1 MTIVTG
7 SPRVQTVQHPSHRP
21 SESTPTW
28 RLVIYALA
36 SYVQTAPLSI
46 FIASEV
52 RPLIIEGMRME
63 NFTRKDVGA
72 MFIIAFVGIW
82 LWVWGCL
89 LKRSTGLLYRRWLE

>member
-1 MTIVTG
+1 MSNVTG
-7 SPRVQTVQHPSHRP
+7 SPRDQKAQRPSHGP

-28 RLVIYALA
+28 RLVVYALA
-36 SYVQTAPLSI
+36 SYFQTVPLSI
-46 FIASEV
+46 FVASEV

-63 NFTRKDVGA
+63 NFTREDVGA

-89 LKRSTGLLYRRWLE
+89 LRRSTGLLYKRWFE